1 MGPSCAFPRAL
12 AFLLPPLLQVLATGA
27 LLLLCLCPPPSDTSL
42 SPSTAPPAA
51 PYRAY
56 PLSAPAP
63 SPSPVAAPFPAALR
77 QDSTGALVFDRRAF
91 GKSAGEREV
100 CFREILGGMSAS
112 AADVSPLGGGSLAWL
127 AQVLTRVVYP
137 RRAHSLSLIRPVD
150 LSVPHRRCVPPR
162 VPPSSSLS
170 SHARPP
176 FPPAHKTEAGT
187 PFRLSTGRK
196 TTLDAARAA
205 YLEACYAPGQWTSL
219 GSWRFGAGTVGGT
232 SGSGA
237 LSFPRRFR
245 CIAEAELTPLE
256 ARSAHERDGRSGVG
270 ARNGRACGAASC
282 AGCFPAGEDGGRGG
296 GVGGSAPAPISS
308 APGQLV
314 PDALVA

>member
-100 CFREILGGMSAS
+100 CFREILGGMI
-112 AADVSPLGGGSLAWL
+112 SLSFDL
-127 AQVLTRVVYP
+127 ST
-137 RRAHSLSLIRPVD
+137 SLSLTD
-150 LSVPHRRCVPPR
+150 
-162 VPPSSSLS
+162 
-170 SHARPP
+170 
-176 FPPAHKTEAGT
+176 EAGT

-232 SGSGA
+232 SGSVRTNETVDQASGLGTGELAA
-237 LSFPRRFR
+237 L
-245 CIAEAELTPLE
+245 L
-256 ARSAHERDGRSGVG
+256 
-270 ARNGRACGAASC
+270 RALDVSP
-282 AGCFPAGEDGGRGG
+282 PAKTEDE
-296 GVGGSAPAPISS
+296 V
-308 APGQLV
+308 
-314 PDALVA
+314 VA